1 MIVSCRALFVWSF
14 FLQLDLLALLPRNS
28 KRKRV
33 SDGNGPNCLRT
44 LHRSETRSREREFIV
59 KKAFKRRKR
68 AIRTAAKR
76 PSPRLWATTEMECIH
91 GWS

>member
-1 MIVSCRALFVWSF
+1 MIVSCRALFVYLSSSNSIHSLC
-14 FLQLDLLALLPRNS
+14 FLAIP
-28 KRKRV
+28 KERV

-44 LHRSETRSREREFIV
+44 LHRSETRSRERDFPF
-59 KKAFKRRKR
+59 KQAFKRRKR
-68 AIRTAAKR
+68 AIGTAAKR